1 MSNTTGTELP
11 VTVIKVPREE
21 KTFLWPKSRASWMH
35 VYRNYLNH
43 FDWFLKADTDSCKMW
58 EKYIVE
64 IFSLSDYERVR

>member
-1 MSNTTGTELP
+1 
-11 VTVIKVPREE
+11 
-21 KTFLWPKSRASWMH
+21 MH

-43 FDWFLKADTDSCKMW
+43 FDWFLKADTDSCKIW